1 MAKQIAGP
9 NLNMIKSPVGNL
21 STNDLINTKAGV
33 TYSGGLDHY
42 VNPVY
47 YSPYLGAGAYSQV
60 LGNPASQPLAQLY
73 SVSKA
78 TSLVSQSGADLGV
91 DYSEYS
97 KFIHFGS
104 ALERLS
110 HFRDKLESIHYH
122 GDQSLIIQ
130 VNLNATSQY
139 QSQSIDEHIN
149 AASVIFSEFDG
160 YDRYLYFE
168 TGSKAWPKD
177 ANGALYEVD
186 STQGQAWYNS
196 QTGSAEEFDLQ
207 NQNRLINTLPDYI
220 REDSVNNP
228 ALVFCDMI
236 GQHYDNLLL
245 FADGISQKHNADNRL
260 QIGVSRDLVAQ
271 TLKGFGVK
279 LYESQLNTTDLM
291 RLYVGSFHPTGSE
304 QINTMVSASDAI
316 PSVKDQIDQTHKR
329 IYHNLPHLLQT
340 KGTRRGLRALI
351 NAFGIPSDNLEIRE
365 FGGINREVGQNF
377 GAAEYI
383 TGSLGKVRLDNT
395 GSFVLGDTLSP
406 GALTYQPDTKYTQDI
421 HVVEVGWSTNKQKDD
436 FITGSLSPIFE
447 IDNYIGDPRD
457 KHKATYSRLEDLSKQ
472 FLANDQKNT
481 LYDFLRLLRYFD
493 NSIFSMLQD
502 FVPAR
507 TSIRKGAIIKPHLL
521 ERNKAEAGFMSQSF
535 HQLSASLDVY
545 TVDGGPS
552 ETWDDHSTEH
562 TQIFPTATGYVTES
576 MDSQKEK
583 YDGEL
588 GGSTIQVSDGE
599 LNSDNTL
606 KNNKS
611 VLRSYDTTKYTNE
624 NNFRLA
630 PVQPGKMLL
639 YYYDPMQVSP
649 NNPGGGI
656 GGPVGGGGGTV
667 YSQSL
672 SVNFLYNLALD
683 VNNIQVSIQNGSN
696 FVASVSNPSDADV
709 IYSVSTLEAT
719 DTVTIHLSADGQE
732 NPPASFDVEILQG
745 GTVVASDAASFGN
758 AFTNYTYTV
767 PTLSAQGTSVTFN
780 LKVR

>member
-21 STNDLINTKAGV
+21 STNDLINNKAGV
-33 TYSGGLDHY
+33 VYSGGVQHY

-47 YSPYLGAGAYSQV
+47 YTPYLGAGSYSQV
-60 LGNPASQPLAQLY
+60 LGSSAPAPLTQLY

-97 KFIHFGS
+97 KFVHFGS

-122 GDQSLIIQ
+122 ADQSLSIQ

-160 YDRYLYFE
+160 YDKYLYFE

-186 STQGQAWYNS
+186 SAQGLAWYNS
-196 QTGSAEEFDLQ
+196 QTGSAEDFDLQ

-245 FADGISQKHNADNRL
+245 YADGISQKHNADNRL

-271 TLKGFGVK
+271 TLKGFGIK
-279 LYESQLNTTDLM
+279 LYESQLNTTDLV
-291 RLYVGSFHPTGSE
+291 RLYVGSFYPTGSE

-365 FGGINREVGQNF
+365 FGGINRDAGQNF

-395 GSFVLGDTLSP
+395 GSFVPGDTLSP

-457 KHKATYSRLEDLSKQ
+457 RHKATYSRLEDLAKQ

-552 ETWDDHSTEH
+552 ETWDEHSTTH
-562 TQIFPTATGYVTES
+562 TQLFPTATGYVTES

-588 GGSTIQVSDGE
+588 GGSTIVASNGE
-599 LNSDNTL
+599 MNPDNPL
-606 KNNKS
+606 KGPDYNLFN
-611 VLRSYDTTKYTNE
+611 YDTTKFTDQ
-624 NNFRLA
+624 NNFNSA
-630 PVQPGKMLL
+630 IVSPGNMYL
-639 YYYDPMQVSP
+639 YYYDPLAP
-649 NNPGGGI
+649 PPLGGG
-656 GGPVGGGGGTV
+656 GGGLPIGGGTV

-672 SVNFLYNLALD
+672 DVVFQSNTNFD
-683 VNNIQVSIQNGSN
+683 VDIWQVAVQRNGSY
-696 FVASVSNPSDADV
+696 VASVSNPDDV
-709 IYSVSTLEAT
+709 DPIYSTTTLLDG
-719 DTVTIHLSADGQE
+719 DTITMHIQAEDTSNIPG
-732 NPPASFDVEILQG
+732 SITVEIKNG
-745 GTVVASDAASFGN
+745 GTVVATHTALEI
-758 AFTNYTYTV
+758 AFTQYTYTV
-767 PTLSAQGTSVTFN
+767 PTLSSQGTSVTFN
-780 LKVR
+780 YRIT

>member
-9 NLNMIKSPVGNL
+9 NLNMIKSPVDNL
-21 STNDLINTKAGV
+21 STNDLINNKAGV
-33 TYSGGLDHY
+33 VYRGGVQHY

-47 YSPYLGAGAYSQV
+47 YTPYLGAGSYSQV
-60 LGNPASQPLAQLY
+60 LGSSAPQPLAQLY
-73 SVSKA
+73 RVSKA

-97 KFIHFGS
+97 NFIHFGS

-110 HFRDKLESIHYH
+110 HFKDKLESIHYH
-122 GDQSLIIQ
+122 ADQSLSIQ

-149 AASVIFSEFDG
+149 AAAVIFSEFDG

-186 STQGQAWYNS
+186 STQGIAWYNS
-196 QTGSAEEFDLQ
+196 QTGSAEDFDLQ

-245 FADGISQKHNADNRL
+245 YADGISQKHNADNRL
-260 QIGVSRDLVAQ
+260 NIGVSRDLVAQ
-271 TLKGFGVK
+271 TLKGFGIK
-279 LYESQLNTTDLM
+279 LYESQLNTTDLV

-304 QINTMVSASDAI
+304 HINTMVSASNAI

-377 GAAEYI
+377 GVAEYI
-383 TGSLGKVRLDNT
+383 TGSLAKIRLDNT
-395 GSFVLGDTLSP
+395 GSFVAGDTLSP

-436 FITGSLSPIFE
+436 YITGSLSSIFE

-457 KHKATYSRLEDLSKQ
+457 RHKATYPRLEDLAEQ
-472 FLANDQKNT
+472 FLANDQENT

-521 ERNKAEAGFMSQSF
+521 ERSKAEAGFMSQSF
-535 HQLSASLDVY
+535 HQLSSSIDVY
-545 TVDGGPS
+545 TVEGGPS
-552 ETWDDHSTEH
+552 ELWNDHDTSFTE
-562 TQIFPTATGYVTES
+562 IRPTAQGYVTES
-576 MDSQKEK
+576 VDSQKPK

-588 GGSTIQVSDGE
+588 GGSIIEASNGE
-599 LNSDNTL
+599 MNPDNPL
-606 KNNKS
+606 KGPNYNAFE
-611 VLRSYDTTKYTNE
+611 YDTTRFTDR
-624 NNFRLA
+624 NNFDSAL
-630 PVQPGKMLL
+630 VSPGNMLL
-639 YYYDPMQVSP
+639 FYNDPLQP
-649 NNPGGGI
+649 PPGPGGG
-656 GGPVGGGGGTV
+656 GLPVGGGTV

-672 SVNFLYNLALD
+672 D
-683 VNNIQVSIQNGSN
+683 VVFQSNTNSDADIVQVAVQLNNSY
-696 FVASVSNPSDADV
+696 VASVTNPSATDV
-709 IYSVSTLEAT
+709 IYTNSNLVEDDEITMHIQAEHTTGPELPFIT
-719 DTVTIHLSADGQE
+719 
-732 NPPASFDVEILQG
+732 VEILQG
-745 GTVVASDAASFGN
+745 ASVVATHTAREFAG
-758 AFTNYTYTV
+758 TQYTYTV
-767 PTLSAQGTSVTFN
+767 PTLSSQGTSVTFN
-780 LKVR
+780 YRIT